1 MFRPLLPSI
10 APARLGDVPWDDK
23 EFGMYFLIGATFWT
37 TATYYIFFRDRRRE
51 VTWKDF
57 VNNYLPK
64 GVVDRL
70 EVVNKRYVKVVF
82 TAEQSPVG
90 GNIWFNI
97 GSVDT
102 FERNLETAQNE
113 FGIEGEN
120 RLPVV
125 YSTESDGTFLLSM
138 LPTVLIVGF
147 LLFMLRRGPAGMGRP
162 GRGMGGLFSVSETTA
177 KILKDEIDV
186 KFKDVA
192 GCEEAK
198 LEIMEFVNF
207 LKNPKQYQDLGAKIP
222 KGAILTGPPGTGK
235 TLLAKATA
243 GEADVPFITVN
254 GSEFLEMFV
263 GVGPARVRDLFV
275 MARKNAPCIL
285 FIDEIDAVGR
295 KRGRGNFGGQSEQ
308 ENTLNQLLVEMDG
321 FNTATNVVVLA
332 GTNRPDILDP
342 ALMRPGRFDRQIYIG
357 HPDIKGRASIFKV
370 HLRPLKLEASV
381 NKDAL
386 ARKMAALTPGFS
398 GADIAN
404 VCNEA
409 ALIAAR
415 HLSDAI
421 NQKHFEQAIERVIGG
436 LEKKTQVLQPEEKK
450 TVAYHEAGHAVAGWF
465 LEHADPLLKVSII
478 PRGKGLGYAQYLP
491 REQYLYTREQLLD
504 RMCMTLGGRVSE
516 EIFFGRITTGA
527 QDDLRKVTQSAYA
540 QIVQFGMNE
549 KVGQV
554 SFDLPRQGE
563 MVLEKP
569 YSEATARLIDTEV
582 RTLIGDAYRRTQQLL
597 NEKKAEVEKVA
608 LRLLEKEV
616 LDKSDMVELLGN
628 RPFAEKSTYEDFV
641 EGTGGEDEDTT
652 LPEGLKNWNQEK
664 KDKEE
669 SQDEQV
675 AAQRQRALTIMC
687 RVYVGSIYYELRE
700 YTVQQAF
707 TPFGPIRSSDLSWDS
722 VTMKHKVGR
731 PSNIGQAQL
740 IIDQLAE
747 EVRAYNRIYIA
758 SVHPDLSDE
767 DITSFFEAL
776 GKIKSCMLARE
787 PTTGRHK
794 GYGFI
799 EFDKAQASQ
808 DAVASMNLFDLGGQ
822 YLRVG
827 KPSTVMVLK
836 NMVGPDDIDDDLE
849 GEVTEECWKF
859 GQVKRVFIYQER
871 QGEDDD
877 TDIIVKIFVQ
887 F

>member
-1 MFRPLLPSI
+1 MAHRCLLLPGAGRALTGALTRSHHMTTCCLRMIHSQVTTSEKRTLLANVI
-10 APARLGDVPWDDK
+10 AAYRRLCSQPPKGFEKYFPNGKNSNNSKGTTSEIKDAKLNSNQQSSGRGNGSSGGGGKKGGKGGGKKEDSSWWARMQKGEVPWDDK
-23 EFGMYFLIGATFWT
+23 EFRFYFIASAAFW
-37 TATYYIFFRDRRRE
+37 AGVTYYFFFRSSGRE
-51 VTWKDF
+51 ITWKDF
-57 VNNYLPK
+57 VNNYLSK
-64 GVVDRL
+64 DVVDRL
-70 EVVNKRYVKVVF
+70 EVVNKRFVRVIF
-82 TAEQSPVG
+82 TPGKSPVDG
-90 GNIWFNI
+90 QYVWFNI

-102 FERNLETAQNE
+102 FERNLETVQQE
-113 FGIEGEN
+113 LGIEGEK

-125 YSTESDGTFLLSM
+125 YAAESDGSFLLSM
-138 LPTVLIVGF
+138 LPTVLIIGF
-147 LLFMLRRGPAGMGRP
+147 LLYTLRRGPAGGRP
-162 GRGMGGLFSVSETTA
+162 GRGMGGLFSVGETTA
-177 KILKDEIDV
+177 KVLKDEIDV

-243 GEADVPFITVN
+243 GEANVPFITVN

-275 MARKNAPCIL
+275 LARKNAPCIL

-321 FNTATNVVVLA
+321 FNTTTNVVVLA

-357 HPDIKGRASIFKV
+357 PPDIKGRASIFKV
-370 HLRPLKLEASV
+370 HLRPLKLDASIEREV
-381 NKDAL
+381 I
-386 ARKMAALTPGFS
+386 ARKLAALTPGFS

-415 HLSDAI
+415 HLSDSI

-491 REQYLYTREQLLD
+491 KEQYLYTKEQLMD

-516 EIFFGRITTGA
+516 QIFFGRITTGA
-527 QDDLRKVTQSAYA
+527 QDDLKKVTQSAYA

-569 YSEATARLIDTEV
+569 YSEATARLIDDEV
-582 RTLIGDAYRRTQQLL
+582 RILINTAYERTLNLL
-597 NEKKAEVEKVA
+597 KEKTADVEKIA

-616 LDKSDMVELLGN
+616 LDKSDMVELLGP
-628 RPFAEKSTYEDFV
+628 RPFAEKSTYEEFV
-641 EGTGGEDEDTT
+641 EGTGSLDEDTS
-652 LPEGLKNWNQEK
+652 LPEGLKDWNKDREK
-664 KDKEE
+664 EREE
-669 SQDEQV
+669 SSDEQI
-675 AAQRQRALTIMC
+675 ARQISGGM
-687 RVYVGSIYYELRE
+687 
-700 YTVQQAF
+700 
-707 TPFGPIRSSDLSWDS
+707 PF
-722 VTMKHKVGR
+722 
-731 PSNIGQAQL
+731 
-740 IIDQLAE
+740 
-747 EVRAYNRIYIA
+747 
-758 SVHPDLSDE
+758 
-767 DITSFFEAL
+767 
-776 GKIKSCMLARE
+776 
-787 PTTGRHK
+787 
-794 GYGFI
+794 
-799 EFDKAQASQ
+799 
-808 DAVASMNLFDLGGQ
+808 
-822 YLRVG
+822 
-827 KPSTVMVLK
+827 
-836 NMVGPDDIDDDLE
+836 
-849 GEVTEECWKF
+849 
-859 GQVKRVFIYQER
+859 
-871 QGEDDD
+871 
-877 TDIIVKIFVQ
+877 
-887 F
+887 